1 MPTTIPTTTSF
12 TRPGSP
18 SAGDAYFET
27 DTKNYIIYDGA
38 SWRGYASEG
47 FPVSST
53 HSLAFD
59 GTDDYVDISNAS
71 GLLNS
76 KTAFTISFWYKT
88 TASSDA
94 GRMVA
99 SGTASSNRINIS
111 ISGTLLYF
119 SGGNAYSINATQ
131 PSVNTWNHV
140 IAQRDGTNGAIYI
153 NGSTTAFASGSG
165 FPSTSTSNQAENLSI
180 GRIPF
185 GTPGYFDG
193 FIEEVAIFTRPL
205 TEAERTS
212 IYNNHI
218 YNNPSAL
225 WLFNNNS
232 NDFNGVYNATL
243 ENGLGYSTDHRP

>member
-1 MPTTIPTTTSF
+1 MSYLQSYTDA
-12 TRPGSP
+12 TRP
-18 SAGDAYFET
+18 SASANSGLCIFNTSSDTIEVSDGTSWLAYSS
-27 DTKNYIIYDGA
+27 DG
-38 SWRGYASEG
+38 
-47 FPVSST
+47 FTVSST

-88 TASSDA
+88 TASSSA

-99 SGTASSNRINIS
+99 SGTASSNRINVSIGGTNLFLSINGTS
-111 ISGTLLYF
+111 IS
-119 SGGNAYSINATQ
+119 ATQ
-131 PSVNTWNHV
+131 PSVNSWNHV
-140 IAQRDGTNGAIYI
+140 VAQRDGTNGAIYV
-153 NGSTTAFASGSG
+153 NGNTTAFASTTS